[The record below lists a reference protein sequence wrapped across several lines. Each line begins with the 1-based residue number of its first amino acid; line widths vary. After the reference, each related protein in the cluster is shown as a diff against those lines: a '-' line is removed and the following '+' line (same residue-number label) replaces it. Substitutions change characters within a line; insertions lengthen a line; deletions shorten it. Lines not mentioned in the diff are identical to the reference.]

1 MRKSICLL
9 PISRHSMRIT
19 GVLSSAQLLW
29 KFLKRVT
36 NCAALP
42 CSRNQL
48 NFFTNSRTDPSNQIF
63 IFFSDEK
70 SVGVKTMRK
79 FVNSIYTLMC
89 HPQIPILDLFPLR
102 LLNILEEK
110 NIAKGII
117 IFPGTMTSSARKVR
131 FCSPLDRSIDMSMPL
146 TRNCRSFLP
155 CRHDLGWRNLPKP
168 TYS

>member
-1 MRKSICLL
+1 MSLADFK
-9 PISRHSMRIT
+9 
-19 GVLSSAQLLW
+19 AQYANNGGTVECATPLV
-29 KFLKRVT
+29 FSNRVT
-36 NCAALP
+36 DSAALP

-48 NFFTNSRTDPSNQIF
+48 NFFTNAHTDPSNQIF

-79 FVNSIYTLMC
+79 FVYSPYTLTC
-89 HPQIPILDLFPLR
+89 RQQFSILNLFPLR

-131 FCSPLDRSIDMSMPL
+131 F
-146 TRNCRSFLP
+146 SFSV
-155 CRHDLGWRNLPKP
+155 D
-168 TYS
+168 

>member
-1 MRKSICLL
+1 MSLADFK
-9 PISRHSMRIT
+9 
-19 GVLSSAQLLW
+19 AQYANNGGTVECATSLV
-29 KFLKRVT
+29 FLNRVSD
-36 NCAALP
+36 CAALP

-48 NFFTNSRTDPSNQIF
+48 NFFTNAHTDPSNQIF

-79 FVNSIYTLMC
+79 FVCSPYTLTSAISDS
-89 HPQIPILDLFPLR
+89 QLILFPLR

-131 FCSPLDRSIDMSMPL
+131 LPFPWIDLLICPYRSLVIAGHICDAG
-146 TRNCRSFLP
+146 TV
-155 CRHDLGWRNLPKP
+155 
-168 TYS
+168 

>member
-1 MRKSICLL
+1 MSLADFKAQYANNGGTVECAPPLV
-9 PISRHSMRIT
+9 ISN
-19 GVLSSAQLLW
+19 
-29 KFLKRVT
+29 RVID
-36 NCAALP
+36 CAALP

-79 FVNSIYTLMC
+79 FVHSPYTLTSR
-89 HPQIPILDLFPLR
+89 HQLPILNLFPLR

-131 FCSPLDRSIDMSMPL
+131 FPFPLDWSIDCLRLSL
-146 TRNCRSFLP
+146 VIAGHICDAGKVQAGGI
-155 CRHDLGWRNLPKP
+155 C
-168 TYS
+168 

>member
-1 MRKSICLL
+1 MSLADFKAQYANNGGTVECATPL
-9 PISRHSMRIT
+9 
-19 GVLSSAQLLW
+19 VLSN
-29 KFLKRVT
+29 RVT
-36 NCAALP
+36 DSAALP

-79 FVNSIYTLMC
+79 FVYSPYTLTC
-89 HPQIPILDLFPLR
+89 RHVSNSDSQPFPLR

-131 FCSPLDRSIDMSMPL
+131 FS
-146 TRNCRSFLP
+146 
-155 CRHDLGWRNLPKP
+155 
-168 TYS
+168 